1 VIDVSTSRPSALMTG
16 SAVLAFERAELAGV
30 ERIDATS
37 DDWHSRVKL
46 SRTLTARKLRSPA
59 SRAVSLNSPNL

>member
-1 VIDVSTSRPSALMTG
+1 
-16 SAVLAFERAELAGV
+16 VLAFERAELAGV

-46 SRTLTARKLRSPA
+46 SRALTARKLRSPA